1 MEALLLTT
9 DVQNDLRA
17 ILAAVHDLE
26 GPVLAIFNNLAL
38 GKSSTDQP
46 FRVIDRICGV
56 SGGLVESCGA
66 DDDLVFGLEGDN

>member
-1 MEALLLTT
+1 MEALLLAT
-9 DVQNDLRA
+9 DVENDLRA

-26 GPVLAIFNNLAL
+26 GPVLAIFNNLTL

-46 FRVIDRICGV
+46 FRVIDRICGI